1 MVTFDG
7 SHDLLVDRN
16 SLLSDEDCR
25 RERWRVL
32 DLVKPGVR
40 SDVRDGESL
49 FRLGIQYQGK

>member
-7 SHDLLVDRN
+7 SHDLLVDRD
-16 SLLSDEDCR
+16 SPLPDEDCR

-32 DLVKPGVR
+32 DLVKPWVR
-40 SDVRDGESL
+40 SDVLDSESL